1 MGNAPPRRR
10 LIGDRAFR
18 RAASDDVR
26 LHDWAWQE
34 FAIEYRKRHPLC
46 MDCMAR
52 GVTEATAEVHHKR
65 RLRDFPELKYDENN
79 LMSLCSTCHGT
90 RTARGE

>member
-10 LIGDRAFR
+10 LAGDGAFR

-26 LHDWAWQE
+26 LHDWEWE
-34 FAIEYRKRHPLC
+34 RFAKSYRQRHPLC
-46 MDCMAR
+46 VDCLAA
-52 GVTEATAEVHHKR
+52 GITEAAAEVHHKR
-65 RLRDFPELKYDENN
+65 KLRDYPELKYDEDN
-79 LMSLCSTCHGT
+79 LMSLCSTCHGV